1 MTAKYAFK
9 QSVPIMAGYI
19 VLGMGFGVL
28 LESKG
33 YGVLWTIA
41 MSVFIYAG
49 SMQYVAIDLITG
61 GASMIATALMTLM
74 VNARH
79 LFYGISMLDK
89 YKDTGKYRPYL
100 IFSLTD
106 ETYSLVCSGE
116 IPEGVDRNKYYFLV
130 SLFDQFYWVFG
141 SVLGAVLG
149 SVLDFNSAGID
160 FSMTALFL
168 VVFVEQW
175 KSTEDHAGAV
185 TGIAASVVCL
195 LIFGAGNFVI
205 PAMVSITVILLL
217 MKKFR
222 KGSDEMTGKAVKE
235 NLQISEESAGY
246 VREKG
251 DEERV

>member
-1 MTAKYAFK
+1 MTVKHAFK

-33 YGVLWTIA
+33 YGVLWAIA

-49 SMQYVAIDLITG
+49 SMQYVAINLITG
-61 GASMIATALMTLM
+61 GASLIATALMTLM

-89 YKDTGKYRPYL
+89 YKNTGKYKPYL
-100 IFSLTD
+100 IFALTD
-106 ETYSLVCSGE
+106 ETYSLVCSGK

-130 SLFDQFYWVFG
+130 SLFDQVYWLIGSVIGSVVG
-141 SVLGAVLG
+141 SVLN
-149 SVLDFNSAGID
+149 FNTAGID

-175 KSTEDHAGAV
+175 KSTKDRASAI
-185 TGIAASVVCL
+185 TGVVVSVVCL

-205 PAMVSITVILLL
+205 PAMISITVILLL
-217 MKKFR
+217 MRKFR
-222 KGSDEMTGKAVKE
+222 KD
-235 NLQISEESAGY
+235 SEEAA
-246 VREKG
+246 EKG
-251 DEERV
+251 EVEHV

>member
-33 YGVLWTIA
+33 YGVLWAIA

-49 SMQYVAIDLITG
+49 SMQYVAINLITG
-61 GASMIATALMTLM
+61 GASLIAPALMMLM

-89 YKDTGKYRPYL
+89 YKNTGKYKPYL
-100 IFSLTD
+100 IFALTD
-106 ETYSLVCSGE
+106 ETYSLVCSGK

-130 SLFDQFYWVFG
+130 SLFDQVYWVIGSVIGSVVG
-141 SVLGAVLG
+141 SVLN
-149 SVLDFNSAGID
+149 FNTAGID

-175 KSTEDHAGAV
+175 KSTKDRASAI
-185 TGIAASVVCL
+185 TGVVVSVVCL

-205 PAMVSITVILLL
+205 PAMISITVILLL
-217 MKKFR
+217 MRKFR
-222 KGSDEMTGKAVKE
+222 KD
-235 NLQISEESAGY
+235 SEEAA
-246 VREKG
+246 EKG
-251 DEERV
+251 EVEHV

>member
-1 MTAKYAFK
+1 MMTVKHAFK

-33 YGVLWTIA
+33 YGVLWAIA

-49 SMQYVAIDLITG
+49 SMQYVAINLITG
-61 GASMIATALMTLM
+61 GASLIATALMTLM

-89 YKDTGKYRPYL
+89 YKNTGKYKPYL
-100 IFSLTD
+100 IFALTD
-106 ETYSLVCSGE
+106 ETYSLVCSGK

-130 SLFDQFYWVFG
+130 SLFDQVYWVIGSVIGSVVG
-141 SVLGAVLG
+141 SVLN
-149 SVLDFNSAGID
+149 FNTVGID

-175 KSTEDHAGAV
+175 KSTKDHASAI
-185 TGIAASVVCL
+185 TGVAASVVCL
-195 LIFGAGNFVI
+195 LIFGVGNFVI
-205 PAMVSITVILLL
+205 PAMISITVILLL
-217 MKKFR
+217 MRKFR
-222 KGSDEMTGKAVKE
+222 KGSEEAAGKGEVE
-235 NLQISEESAGY
+235 H
-246 VREKG
+246 V
-251 DEERV
+251 